1 MKADLSTIQML
12 TRLLDEVGAIV
23 WEGDPQTYAFTYVSP
38 GAERLLGYP
47 ARCWIEDL
55 EFWVAHIH
63 PDDREWVLAFCRDCT
78 NRLEDH
84 EFDYRMIAADGRVV
98 WLRDV
103 VRVEGRDGQP
113 VRSVG
118 VMTDVTSLKAAE
130 ARASEAERALI
141 TVLETVRAINEG
153 LRLDEVVLRTLS
165 GAAALLGADRGA
177 IVLEHARGLAL
188 VAELRLGRNEERSV
202 RYFDEPLPLH
212 EAGSRAPAAIIEQV
226 LRTGEPMIVN
236 SGGNGPCFADDPY
249 FVGSTARALLCV
261 PIMKQLERIGAL
273 VLEHHQP
280 VRRFDAAPHGALT
293 ILLAQAAIA
302 IEHARLYAKVQ
313 RGEAQWRS
321 LVDGLPDIVALLDE
335 RGRIEFVNHLP
346 ACVETLDELNAVGPT
361 ALLDLASGEAWDRA
375 FTEVVTTGERR
386 QCEVRTAR
394 QGDSLQW
401 FMTRFAPVEI
411 VGLGSGRYLSIS
423 TDMTG
428 QKRLEAQL
436 RQQLRLESLGTLA
449 SGVAHEI
456 NNPIQGILN
465 YAELIGGSATEP
477 ETVRDFAGEIAHE
490 SERVAAIVRSLLAFS
505 RQDFDPR
512 FEACEVRTLIDA
524 SLKLFRAVLR
534 KDQITIDLDIP
545 DELSQIRCRSLQIQ
559 QIIMNLVTNAR
570 DALNDF
576 AARGDPCDRG
586 GDARRIAISAR
597 ALTRGGRPW
606 VRISVADR
614 AGGIPE
620 AVRTRIF
627 DPFFTTKG
635 PHQGTGLGLAVS
647 HGIAAEHGGELTVE
661 SEVGVGSTFHLDLP
675 AISNP

>member
-1 MKADLSTIQML
+1 VNAEPSAIQML
-12 TRLLDEVGAIV
+12 TRVLDEVGAIV
-23 WEGDPQTYAFTYVSP
+23 WEGDPQTYQFTYVSP

-47 ARCWIEDL
+47 ARRWIEDL
-55 EFWVAHIH
+55 EFWVDHIH

-103 VRVEGRDGQP
+103 VRVEGCDGRP

-118 VMTDVTSLKAAE
+118 VMTDVTSLKQAE
-130 ARASEAERALI
+130 TRAGEAERAMI
-141 TVLETVRAINEG
+141 TVLETVRAINEN
-153 LRLDEVVLRTLS
+153 LRLDEVVVRTLG
-165 GAAALLGADRGA
+165 GAAALVGADRGA
-177 IVLEHARGLAL
+177 LVLEHDGSGVL
-188 VAELRLGRNEERSV
+188 VAEIWRSCNEERSV
-202 RYFDEPLPLH
+202 RYLDEPLPLH
-212 EAGSRAPAAIIEQV
+212 EAGRRAPASIIHQV
-226 LRTGEPMIVN
+226 LRSGEPVIIDCAGKA
-236 SGGNGPCFADDPY
+236 SCFPNDQY
-249 FVGSTARALLCV
+249 FVGSTARALLCM
-261 PIMKQLERIGAL
+261 PIMKHRERIGAL
-273 VLEHHQP
+273 LLEHHEP
-280 VRRFDAAPHGALT
+280 VRMFDAAPRGALT

-302 IEHARLYAKVQ
+302 IENARLYAQVQ

-321 LVDGLPDIVALLDE
+321 LVDGLPDIIALLDQ
-335 RGRIEFVNHLP
+335 RGRIEFINHLP
-346 ACVETLDELNAVGPT
+346 RCFETLDELNAVGPA
-361 ALLDLASGEAWDRA
+361 ALLDLASREAWERA
-375 FTEVVTTGERR
+375 FTEVVATGERR
-386 QCEVRTAR
+386 QFEVRIANAS
-394 QGDSLQW
+394 DSFQC
-401 FMTRFAPVEI
+401 FMTRFTPVEI
-411 VGLGSGRYLSIS
+411 AGLGAGRYLSIS
-423 TDMTG
+423 TDMTA

-465 YAELIGGSATEP
+465 YAELIGASATEP
-477 ETVRDFAGEIAHE
+477 DTVRDFAGEITHE

-505 RQDFDPR
+505 RQDADLK
-512 FEACEVRTLIDA
+512 FEPCEVRALIDA

-534 KDQITIDLDIP
+534 KDQISIDIDLP
-545 DELSQIRCRSLQIQ
+545 HELPAIRCRSQQIQ

-570 DALNDF
+570 DALNDQV
-576 AARGDPCDRG
+576 ALSHHDGHGEDT
-586 GDARRIAISAR
+586 RRIIISAR
-597 ALTRGGRPW
+597 AQTRGDRPW

-635 PHQGTGLGLAVS
+635 RDQGTGLGLAVS
-647 HGIAAEHGGELTVE
+647 HGIAAEHGGALTVE

-675 AISNP
+675 ADSSF